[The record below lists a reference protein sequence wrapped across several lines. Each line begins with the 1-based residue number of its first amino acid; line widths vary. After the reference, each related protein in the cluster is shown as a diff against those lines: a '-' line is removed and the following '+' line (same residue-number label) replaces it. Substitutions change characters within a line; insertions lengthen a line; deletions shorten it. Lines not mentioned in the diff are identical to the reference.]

1 MSSEM
6 LDRKADAKTAEIPT
20 EAGGRGRWAPYLA
33 EGIGTFGLVFA
44 GCGAIM
50 IDRLSGGQVTHV
62 GVGLVFGLIIT
73 VMIYALGHISGAHLN
88 PAVTL
93 GFVLVRH
100 FPPRQPVGYWL
111 AQLTGAILAA
121 GCLRLLL
128 GDTAHLGATIP
139 AGSGGAWQS
148 FGLEALLTFFLMF
161 VIMAMATDTRAVGQ
175 AAALAIGSTVALEAL
190 FAGPISGA
198 SMNPARSLGPALV
211 SGTWTDRWVYVIA
224 PLLGAVAGALVYRL
238 LRDADQPMLVSSET
252 TTERSQED
260 QQEGVI

>member
-20 EAGGRGRWAPYLA
+20 TAGERERWAPYLA

-50 IDRLSGGQVTHV
+50 IDRLSGGQVTHA

-128 GDTAHLGATIP
+128 GDTAG
-139 AGSGGAWQS
+139 GSPRDWSNRRARGTLRRTHQRGVDESCSLAWTGTDRLDVDRPV
-148 FGLEALLTFFLMF
+148 GLCPC
-161 VIMAMATDTRAVGQ
+161 
-175 AAALAIGSTVALEAL
+175 AAARC
-190 FAGPISGA
+190 SGW
-198 SMNPARSLGPALV
+198 SL
-211 SGTWTDRWVYVIA
+211 
-224 PLLGAVAGALVYRL
+224 RL
-238 LRDADQPMLVSSET
+238 PPVT
-252 TTERSQED
+252 
-260 QQEGVI
+260 